1 MSGSAR
7 FVLVLAILGS
17 LAGAAAFLRCEGT
30 PPRIEVDSPIYLR
43 RGAVPVEVTLSDPG
57 SGLRALRVTL
67 VHAGGEIP
75 LVDHRFEGS
84 LLRGGA
90 SGRAPERFRFEVD
103 AGALGLP
110 EGEARAIFLARDHS
124 WRDFLRGNRAQREVP
139 VVVDRRPP
147 RISVENG
154 LTYVRR
160 GGAAAVAFS
169 VDEPTRTDGV
179 EVGETLFRAWP
190 WPPVT
195 GPREAGDVTAGE
207 EAAARADPGA
217 APRPP
222 GRRVALFAIPRDA
235 SPEAPVAVVAED
247 RAGNRASAR
256 WPVRI
261 RNRQFRT
268 DVIRLPRS
276 FLTGVVPPLAEA
288 HDIDTSDP
296 VAAFQKIN
304 TELRAANEA
313 RIREIVADSAPEPL
327 FRGAFL
333 QMPGSAVT
341 SRFAEERIYLVDGR
355 RVSRATHFGYD
366 LAATAAAPVP
376 AANRGRVLFAGDL
389 GIYGQCVILDHGLGL
404 SSLYGHL
411 SRIDVKPGE
420 LVEKGAT
427 LGLSGSTGLAGGD
440 HLHFAILVGGVYVD
454 PVEWWDPKWVREHVE
469 RRIEPE
475 ADGAPATG

>member
-7 FVLVLAILGS
+7 FVLFLAILGS

-30 PPRIEVDSPIYLR
+30 PPALEVDAPIYLR
-43 RGAVPVEVTLSDPG
+43 RGPVPVEVTLSDPG
-57 SGLRALRVTL
+57 SGLRSLRVTL
-67 VHAGGEIP
+67 RHAGGELL

-84 LLRGGA
+84 LLRGGTA
-90 SGRAPERFRFEVD
+90 GRIPERFRFEVD
-103 AGALGLP
+103 SKALGLP
-110 EGEARAIFLARDHS
+110 EGEARALFLARDFS
-124 WRDFLRGNRAQREVP
+124 WRDFLRGNRIEREVP
-139 VVVDRRPP
+139 VVIDRRRP
-147 RISVENG
+147 RVSIENG
-154 LTYVRR
+154 LTYVQR

-169 VDEPTRTDGV
+169 VDEPTRKDGV
-179 EVGETLFRAWP
+179 EVGDTFFPAF
-190 WPPVT
+190 
-195 GPREAGDVTAGE
+195 PRP
-207 EAAARADPGA
+207 AAAEPADGGL
-217 APRPP
+217 RPP
-222 GRRVALFAIPRDA
+222 GRRVALFAIPHDA
-235 SPEAPVAVVAED
+235 PREAAVAVVAED
-247 RAGNRASAR
+247 RAGNTARAR

-261 RNRQFRT
+261 QERRFRT
-268 DVIRLPRS
+268 DIIRLPRR

-288 HDIDTSDP
+288 HDIDASDP

-304 TELRAANEA
+304 TELRSANEA
-313 RIREIVADSAPEPL
+313 RIREIVAGSGPEPL

-341 SRFAEERIYLVDGR
+341 SRFAEERTYVVDGR
-355 RVSRATHFGYD
+355 PVSRATHFGYD

-404 SSLYGHL
+404 TSLYGHL

-420 LVEKGAT
+420 IVERGAT
-427 LGLSGSTGLAGGD
+427 LGLSGATGLAGGD

-469 RRIEPE
+469 SRLAPAE
-475 ADGAPATG
+475 AGAPEPR